1 MVKLGGN
8 PLILC
13 LVESVKLVVELGGQ
27 IVKLGGNPLRLC
39 LVELVAFG
47 G

>member
-1 MVKLGGN
+1 MPAWLN
-8 PLILC
+8 W
-13 LVESVKLVVELGGQ
+13 SNLVVELGGNPLRLCLVES
-27 IVKLGGNPLRLC
+27 VKLGGNPLRLC